1 MGRSMPTPIGH
12 ALAGAALALAA
23 WPIARPIALPKT
35 RSHADPPAAGVGL
48 ETINTDWT
56 LAALLA
62 GLAAAPDLDLLFQ
75 THRTATHSFV
85 STAFIIILARLVTGK
100 VTASSGDAW
109 RLAVLCG
116 AAWGSHVLL
125 DWMGADTNRPRGVQA
140 LWPFNDRWFISGW
153 DVFHRVERRNP
164 FGAETMIANLK
175 AVALEIAIM
184 LPIATAA
191 WWISR
196 RVRKDPAYE

>member
-1 MGRSMPTPIGH
+1 MPTPIGH
-12 ALAGAALALAA
+12 ALAGAALAFAA

-35 RSHADPPAAGVGL
+35 RSQADAPAAGIGL
-48 ETINTDWT
+48 KTIDTEWA
-56 LAALLA
+56 LPALLA

-140 LWPFNDRWFISGW
+140 LWPFHDRWFISDW
-153 DVFHRVERRNP
+153 DVFRRVERRNP
-164 FGAETMIANLK
+164 FSSETMTSNLK
-175 AVALEIAIM
+175 AVVQEIAIM
-184 LPIATAA
+184 VPVAMAA

-196 RVRKDPAYE
+196 RRSRYA